1 MPSRIPEQPKEPEE
15 NQNPMDTI
23 SKSLLEG
30 EIIEALRK
38 IYDPEIPVNI
48 YDLGLIYDITIKE
61 DGFVHVLMTL
71 TTPHCPVAEI
81 LPKEV
86 EAAVRGVKGVK
97 DVYVELTWD
106 PPFTIDRM
114 SEEAKML
121 LGLW

>member
-15 NQNPMDTI
+15 NQKPLDNI
-23 SKSLLEG
+23 SKTLLEG

-48 YDLGLIYDITIKE
+48 YDLGLIYDIDIKD
-61 DGFVHVLMTL
+61 DGFVHILMTL
-71 TTPHCPVAEI
+71 TAPNCPVAEI

-86 EAAVRGVKGVK
+86 EAAVRAVKGVK

-106 PPFTIDRM
+106 PPFTMDRM

>member
-1 MPSRIPEQPKEPEE
+1 MPSRIPERPAEPEE
-15 NQNPMDTI
+15 SQKPMDNI

-48 YDLGLIYDITIKE
+48 YDLGLIYDITIKD
-61 DGFVHVLMTL
+61 DGFVHILMTL
-71 TTPHCPVAEI
+71 TSPHCPVAES
-81 LPKEV
+81 LPHEV
-86 EAAVRGVKGVK
+86 EAVVRGVKGVK
-97 DVYVELTWD
+97 EVVVELTWD
-106 PPFTIDRM
+106 PPFTMDRM